1 MSPNNG
7 LLNGWKEIASYLGRG
22 LRTAQ
27 RWEQQLQMPVRR
39 PHGKDKSAVVA
50 LRTELDEWLA
60 RSPLRYASLV
70 AEALPAVASKVLVME
85 DSVKDLNTCVSVLR
99 AIGVSQLDAIS
110 NVPAALL
117 RLEEI
122 AGGKLCKPDV
132 IILDLAFPL
141 ESGFEILRY
150 LKSTPALKS
159 IPVVVWTAM
168 GCTEQQL
175 CTVFGVRKVVPKWA
189 GTYELEEAVRA
200 AVAA

>member
-1 MSPNNG
+1 
-7 LLNGWKEIASYLGRG
+7 
-22 LRTAQ
+22 
-27 RWEQQLQMPVRR
+27 MPVRR
-39 PHGKDKSAVVA
+39 PRGKDKSAVMA
-50 LRTELDEWLA
+50 IQSELDAWLA
-60 RSPLRYASLV
+60 RSPLRSCGNASP
-70 AEALPAVASKVLVME
+70 AHKALPAVASKVLVME

-122 AGGKLCKPDV
+122 AGGKLCQPDV

-150 LKSTPALKS
+150 LKSTPALRS

-168 GCTEQQL
+168 GCAEEQI

-189 GTYELEEAVRA
+189 GTSELEAAVRA
-200 AVAA
+200 AAAS